1 MGEGMSTCTECQR
14 GTWNEEVTIARS
26 LPSGQRVRH
35 VDAPVDGGQADH
47 ASMTPRVAKLPVLLK
62 EETPGTIPHSY
73 VRQALEQA
81 EGVLN
86 SPRSNCLLEA
96 LKTPR
101 SACPLPSS
109 GAATTPPFSPPVSQ
123 PGSPRPA
130 EEGKRSEVD
139 VDYVGHKL
147 GDAKHGSGRLRLAD
161 CTYEGD
167 FKDDYKHGVGMLTW
181 DDGRRYHGQFEYGR
195 FSGNAVMSWPDGR
208 RYCGQY
214 LEDVKHGEGTFTW
227 ADGRRYQGQWRAG
240 KRDGVGVYTTA
251 KGDTRTGL
259 WQVDRPITWDTSG
272 PVSRSREPQGLDLV
286 VDGTQS
292 VPV

>member
-1 MGEGMSTCTECQR
+1 VSTCNECQR

-35 VDAPVDGGQADH
+35 VDALGDNDQAAR
-47 ASMTPRVAKLPVLLK
+47 ASMTPRVAKLPVLQK

-73 VRQALEQA
+73 LRQALEQA

-86 SPRSNCLLEA
+86 SPRANCLLET
-96 LKTPR
+96 LKKPR
-101 SACPLPSS
+101 SGCPLPSS
-109 GAATTPPFSPPVSQ
+109 GPATTPPVSPPVSP

-130 EEGKRSEVD
+130 EEGKRNEVD
-139 VDYVGHKL
+139 VDYVGHKV
-147 GDAKHGSGRLRLAD
+147 GNAKHGSGRLRMGD
-161 CTYEGD
+161 CVYDGD

-181 DDGRRYHGQFEYGR
+181 DDGRRYHGQFAHGR

-208 RYCGQY
+208 RYFGQY
-214 LEDVKHGEGTFTW
+214 AEDVKHGEGTFTW

-240 KRDGVGVYTTA
+240 KRDGIGVYTTA

-259 WQVDRPITWDTSG
+259 WQVDRPITWDSAE
-272 PVSRSREPQGLDLV
+272 PVSRAKQPPCMERV
-286 VDGTQS
+286 VDGTNS
-292 VPV
+292 FHV

>member
-1 MGEGMSTCTECQR
+1 M
-14 GTWNEEVTIARS
+14 
-26 LPSGQRVRH
+26 
-35 VDAPVDGGQADH
+35 
-47 ASMTPRVAKLPVLLK
+47 
-62 EETPGTIPHSY
+62 
-73 VRQALEQA
+73 
-81 EGVLN
+81 
-86 SPRSNCLLEA
+86 
-96 LKTPR
+96 
-101 SACPLPSS
+101 
-109 GAATTPPFSPPVSQ
+109 
-123 PGSPRPA
+123 
-130 EEGKRSEVD
+130 
-139 VDYVGHKL
+139 
-147 GDAKHGSGRLRLAD
+147 GSGRLRLAD

-272 PVSRSREPQGLDLV
+272 PVSRSRNHRAWIWLSTERRVSQCEQKGADQLEKVHFACGRVTGVEHFLALSWSCV
-286 VDGTQS
+286 HS
-292 VPV
+292 KK